1 MSKLDVSQQQSVV
14 ELARNGNFRALAYW
28 LNSQLVPQGI
38 YVQVQAAR
46 PGCLQAVVEFH
57 RKPIRD
63 RLVRFICHRLW
74 QLESD
79 LIEGVHIL
87 ARHIGQSDFIWQQTV
102 RIPTRTE
109 RRQRQQGPQ
118 TVDVKARAAHIPPK
132 ISNSSSPA
140 WLTLTFS
147 SQQQLKLVRS
157 FMLSG
162 SAIAAFLMGF
172 WLEHLTARPSPTL
185 PVISKTNPTSRV
197 ATNRPSTVQA
207 ALETVAVL
215 QHEDVKNPYDSSVTL
230 MFGGEVSPADF
241 NVGAAETAGGLLA
254 ELDATQSADL
264 SMVSLAE
271 PLANAATSLEEEMYD
286 RTRSESAAAF
296 KQSGIDI
303 VNLADD
309 QIVDYG
315 EAGLLETIKSLDQ
328 AGIYRMG
335 AGRDVREARR
345 PEIIDVKGQRV
356 AYLGYSGADW
366 LAAERGSAGINPQE
380 QTTVAEDIKAIR
392 EQVDW
397 IVVSYR
403 WSEELSEDQVE
414 DWQKDMARFAIDQGA
429 DLVVGQ
435 HPDVLQ
441 GAEVYKGRP
450 IAYSLGDLMLEDDP
464 YAEFDT
470 AVLKV
475 SLKPDQMK
483 VEFVPVTVKDGHPQ
497 LAKGRQ
503 GKAILDRIHQSS
515 ATFEQPLEV
524 PVVLDLRQPE
534 TEPERPVD
542 SSAPFVDP
550 NAPEM
555 EILNPDAVE
564 DGFTPEE
571 AVNDEAEGGTELQSP
586 LKENKLDNAP
596 TDEFAPAEDSFDQA
610 PASGPMYFGDPNL
623 NVQDQP
629 AFPDAAPEAAPP
641 ELDNSK
647 LKNSELESP
656 ELERLEPNN
665 SELEDSKSK
674 ELEVEDSEAGSEI
687 NPFNPFNSLDSNNFD
702 SLAVPELDGV
712 SPESVSPE
720 SVSPEFED
728 NPANLET
735 PTPDVT
741 EMAPVEVMPSELSR
755 PNSDNNLDIDAVVPE
770 MNSDGLQLEEPSSP
784 IESSV
789 EIQIPDAEP
798 APGASAEA
806 PAERSGETD
815 TVEQPDAS
823 GAIEPV
829 EEPLVGPLVNQ
840 PLESN
845 PVAAVTDVPNPHQ
858 AVTNEEEDAIALNQL
873 EVALN
878 TEITHL
884 NASDVQ
890 TEPKFKAPTVELKL
904 PKLPEPQLPNRPARP
919 ADSAGANQAAPPEVN
934 VEVESNSQNQP

>member
-14 ELARNGNFRALAYW
+14 ELAQNGNFRALAYW

-87 ARHIGQSDFIWQQTV
+87 ARYIGQSDFIWQQTV

-118 TVDVKARAAHIPPK
+118 TVDVKARSAHIPPK

-147 SQQQLKLVRS
+147 SPQQLKLVRS

-172 WLEHLTARPSPTL
+172 WLENLTSRPSPTL
-185 PVISKTNPTSRV
+185 PVISKTNPTARV
-197 ATNRPSTVQA
+197 AANRPSTVQA

-215 QHEDVKNPYDSSVTL
+215 QHEDVKNPYDSTVTL

-241 NVGAAETAGGLLA
+241 NVGAAERSGGLLA

-286 RTRSESAAAF
+286 RTRSESAEAF

-328 AGIYRMG
+328 AGVYRMG

-392 EQVDW
+392 NQVDW

-403 WSEELSEDQVE
+403 WSEELSAAAVE

-497 LAKGRQ
+497 LAKGRH
-503 GKAILDRIHQSS
+503 GDEILDRIHQSS
-515 ATFEQPLEV
+515 ESFEQPLKV
-524 PVVLDLRQPE
+524 PMVLDLRQPE
-534 TEPERPVD
+534 TESERPAAPD
-542 SSAPFVDP
+542 APFIDP

-555 EILNPDAVE
+555 EILSPDGLNE
-564 DGFTPEE
+564 DALKEDVKDNTDGIIEDRSEPQLQPQSPSKDKLDAAPVDEFTPQES
-571 AVNDEAEGGTELQSP
+571 N
-586 LKENKLDNAP
+586 LDK
-596 TDEFAPAEDSFDQA
+596 A
-610 PASGPMYFGDPNL
+610 PASGPKYFGDPNL
-623 NVQDQP
+623 NVEDQLDDQLVLP
-629 AFPDAAPEAAPP
+629 ETAPSG
-641 ELDNSK
+641 LDDSK
-647 LKNSELESP
+647 LKDAEHDQSELGNSEADAKLKESNR
-656 ELERLEPNN
+656 ENL
-665 SELEDSKSK
+665 
-674 ELEVEDSEAGSEI
+674 I
-687 NPFNPFNSLDSNNFD
+687 NPFNPFNSLDHQGAENLN
-702 SLAVPELDGV
+702 VPELDSTNFDSYNLDTQTDPHG
-712 SPESVSPE
+712 
-720 SVSPEFED
+720 
-728 NPANLET
+728 NPADLEA
-735 PTPDVT
+735 PAPDAMESDPSDLT
-741 EMAPVEVMPSELSR
+741 NSELDPDAIAPPIDPQTRPQTRPNELHSEETNAPVE
-755 PNSDNNLDIDAVVPE
+755 
-770 MNSDGLQLEEPSSP
+770 
-784 IESSV
+784 SV
-789 EIQIPDAEP
+789 ELNIPAAEP
-798 APGASAEA
+798 TPGASAEA
-806 PAERSGETD
+806 PVKVPGRADDSAKPTPE
-815 TVEQPDAS
+815 
-823 GAIEPV
+823 GAIAPV

-840 PLESN
+840 PAESN
-845 PVAAVTDVPNPHQ
+845 PVAAVPDAETHQ
-858 AVTNEEEDAIALNQL
+858 PSSQAETNEGEDAIAIDQL

-884 NASDVQ
+884 HANDGQ

-904 PKLPEPQLPNRPARP
+904 PKLTEPQLPNLPARP
-919 ADSAGANQAAPPEVN
+919 ADNASANQAAPPEVN
-934 VEVESNSQNQP
+934 VESANQNQP

>member
-46 PGCLQAVVEFH
+46 PGCLQTVVEFH

-87 ARHIGQSDFIWQQTV
+87 ARYIGQSDFIWQQTV

-147 SQQQLKLVRS
+147 SPQQLKLVRS

-172 WLEHLTARPSPTL
+172 WLENLTSRPSPTL

-197 ATNRPSTVQA
+197 AANRPSTVQA

-215 QHEDVKNPYDSSVTL
+215 QHEDVKNPSDPTVTL

-241 NVGAAETAGGLLA
+241 NVGAAERSGGLLA
-254 ELDATQSADL
+254 ELDTTQSADL

-328 AGIYRMG
+328 AGVYRMG

-380 QTTVAEDIKAIR
+380 QTMVAEDIKAIR
-392 EQVDW
+392 DQVDW

-403 WSEELSEDQVE
+403 WSEELSASAVE
-414 DWQKDMARFAIDQGA
+414 DWQKDIARFAIDQGA

-450 IAYSLGDLMLEDDP
+450 IAYSLGDLMIEDDP
-464 YAEFDT
+464 YAGFDT

-483 VEFVPVTVKDGHPQ
+483 VEFVPVTVKDGRPQ
-497 LAKGRQ
+497 LAKGRH
-503 GKAILDRIHQSS
+503 GDEILDRIHQSS
-515 ATFEQPLEV
+515 EAFEQPLKV
-524 PVVLDLRQPE
+524 PMVLDLRQPE
-534 TEPERPVD
+534 IEPERPANPD
-542 SSAPFVDP
+542 APFVDP
-550 NAPEM
+550 TAPEM
-555 EILNPDAVE
+555 EILNPDELNE
-564 DGFTPEE
+564 DALKEDVKDQLDDNIENRSEPQ
-571 AVNDEAEGGTELQSP
+571 LQPQSP
-586 LKENKLDNAP
+586 SKVDKLDAAP
-596 TDEFAPAEDSFDQA
+596 VDQFAPVESGIDQA
-610 PASGPMYFGDPNL
+610 PASGPKYFGDPNL
-623 NVQDQP
+623 NVEEQLGDVL
-629 AFPDAAPEAAPP
+629 PETIPSG
-641 ELDNSK
+641 LDDSK
-647 LKNSELESP
+647 LKDVELDQSELENSDADAKLK
-656 ELERLEPNN
+656 ESGEEN
-665 SELEDSKSK
+665 SES
-674 ELEVEDSEAGSEI
+674 APTEI
-687 NPFNPFNSLDSNNFD
+687 NPFNPFNSLDNQGSEKGAESRNI
-702 SLAVPELDGV
+702 PELDNTNLD
-712 SPESVSPE
+712 SYNPEL
-720 SVSPEFED
+720 
-728 NPANLET
+728 NPDPYSNPVDLET
-735 PTPDVT
+735 AAPDVT
-741 EMAPVEVMPSELSR
+741 ESDGSNSSR
-755 PNSDNNLDIDAVVPE
+755 PELDADAIAP
-770 MNSDGLQLEEPSSP
+770 PTSSP
-784 IESSV
+784 ISPADAPV
-789 EIQIPDAEP
+789 QPTPD
-798 APGASAEA
+798 
-806 PAERSGETD
+806 
-815 TVEQPDAS
+815 
-823 GAIEPV
+823 GAIAPV

-840 PLESN
+840 PVESH
-845 PVAAVTDVPNPHQ
+845 PVAAVPDAETTHPSNS
-858 AVTNEEEDAIALNQL
+858 AVTNEGEDAIAIDQI

-884 NASDVQ
+884 HTNNGQ

-904 PKLPEPQLPNRPARP
+904 PKLTEPQLPNLPARP
-919 ADSAGANQAAPPEVN
+919 ADHTGTNQVAPPEVS
-934 VEVESNSQNQP
+934 VESANPNQP